1 MSVPWQQVLL
11 IFWAG
16 FKVKS
21 QIGNKVSSF
30 GKFDT
35 NFISRGKKRYQ
46 VLWESVRK
54 GWLVLV
60 VFFPSHLMT
69 QLIAHS
75 DVLLALGQV
84 LFARR
89 PDDKVFIQ
97 GGRSPTLLLL
107 VFSWGAWH
115 SCLLSPRGDGRLTL
129 LAFLAEGR
137 QALLTDKSLLLSRNY
152 SPSAPAWGSNCQ
164 NLWTR
169 VLVSAKGRLLISS
182 CLPTC
187 EIGILPWWSMT
198 KTLSS
203 QGRGPGFSPW
213 SGE

>member
-1 MSVPWQQVLL
+1 MFVPWQQVLL

-21 QIGNKVSSF
+21 QIGNEVSSF
-30 GKFDT
+30 GKSDT
-35 NFISRGKKRYQ
+35 NFIIRGKKRDNQ

-60 VFFPSHLMT
+60 VLFPSHLMT

-84 LFARR
+84 LLTRR
-89 PDDKVFIQ
+89 PDDKVFIH

-115 SCLLSPRGDGRLTL
+115 SCLLSPRGDGMLTL

-137 QALLTDKSLLLSRNY
+137 RALLTDKGLLLSRNC
-152 SPSAPAWGSNCQ
+152 SPSAQAWGSNCP

-169 VLVSAKGRLLISS
+169 VLVSAKGRLLYEPQLAINVWDGDSS
-182 CLPTC
+182 LVVHD
-187 EIGILPWWSMT
+187 
-198 KTLSS
+198 
-203 QGRGPGFSPW
+203 
-213 SGE
+213 